1 MPKKII
7 DYSNTIIYKLCCK
20 DPGITEVYVGHT
32 TNFTKRKQQH
42 KTSCN
47 NENIKGYNYY
57 VYQFIR
63 DHGGWDNWGMVE
75 IEKISC
81 TDSTD
86 ACKNERRHIEVL
98 GATLN
103 KRVPYITQIEHIEYH
118 KDYMKEHYECYK
130 DKRKEYNKEYHKE
143 YYECNK
149 DQRTEYN
156 KEYYKRNNDRLKER
170 RKEYYEQHKK

>member
-86 ACKNERRHIEVL
+86 
-98 GATLN
+98 
-103 KRVPYITQIEHIEYH
+103 
-118 KDYMKEHYECYK
+118 YMKEHYECYK